1 METSKDNC
9 SVSLIRENEDGSADF
24 QFNFPQKALDALT
37 RLGILTAIQAGLDD
51 AKRLNPEQA
60 EEHTTNMPVAWHYP
74 GGKPDQCT
82 TDKTYAEMEPAWTPM
97 YYKREWVGLTDEEI
111 EDAIDDGFAFGL
123 DDGNISN
130 QAVIRYVRVIEAK
143 LKEKNI

>member
-1 METSKDNC
+1 METT
-9 SVSLIRENEDGSADF
+9 VTLIRENEDGSADF
-24 QFNFPQKALDALT
+24 QFNFPQKELDALT

-74 GGKPDQCT
+74 GGKPDQYT

-97 YYKREWVGLTDEEI
+97 YYKREWVGLTDDEIEEI
-111 EDAIDDGFAFGL
+111 RVQTFDAVAT
-123 DDGNISN
+123 NHEVYRS
-130 QAVIRYVRVIEAK
+130 IEAK
-143 LKEKNI
+143 LKEKNNG